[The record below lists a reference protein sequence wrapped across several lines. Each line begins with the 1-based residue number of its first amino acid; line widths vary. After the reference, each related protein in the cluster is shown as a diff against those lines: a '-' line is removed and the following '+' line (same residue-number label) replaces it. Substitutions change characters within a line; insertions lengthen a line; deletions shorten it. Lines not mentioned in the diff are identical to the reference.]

1 MQKSRNQK
9 STLAPIHEIFPLEII
24 EMVLKNLDYESLCFA
39 RRTCRQWQKIID
51 NFKLLKTASCKY
63 ISINIS
69 NSIFLIKGL
78 IISVRFSSIFITG
91 SMFQKTAEVFLGNCS
106 MHAIAARESEV
117 AWVNIMKVPTDHVG
131 NVNINRQFS
140 SAIVREKTVD

>member
-24 EMVLKNLDYESLCFA
+24 EMVLKNLDYESLSFA

-63 ISINIS
+63 ISINK
-69 NSIFLIKGL
+69 FKY
-78 IISVRFSSIFITG
+78 FSG
-91 SMFQKTAEVFLGNCS
+91 AV
-106 MHAIAARESEV
+106 
-117 AWVNIMKVPTDHVG
+117 
-131 NVNINRQFS
+131 
-140 SAIVREKTVD
+140 VREQKKNSNTTTLRHRVTRIWKGGGLTALQKVGIDNRAYSSPTGQGQKKRKKHAA